1 MRVISGKWGGARL
14 AAPKGRGTRPTTDRN
29 REALFSMLQARLDF
43 DGLNVLDA
51 FAGSGA
57 LGLEALSRGAAHC
70 VFIENDHAA
79 CAVIKQNIAACG
91 AADKAKLIRHDALRA
106 DFGAAQF
113 DLVFLD
119 PPYGKGLAGALLPR
133 LRSALAANALLVVE
147 EDKRTV
153 FETPENFIDIE
164 RRIKG
169 DTQLIF
175 LAPA

>member
-70 VFIENDHAA
+70 VFIENDPAA
-79 CAVIKQNIAACG
+79 YAAIKQNIAACD
-91 AADKAKLIRHDALRA
+91 AVATTKLIRHDALRA
-106 DFGAAQF
+106 DFSGQKF

-119 PPYGKGLAGALLPR
+119 PPYGKGLAEALLLR
-133 LRSALAANALLVVE
+133 LPPALADNALLVVE
-147 EDKRTV
+147 EDKRTEFTV
-153 FETPENFIDIE
+153 PEAYAESD

-175 LAPA
+175 LASA

>member
-1 MRVISGKWGGARL
+1 MRVISGKWGGTRL
-14 AAPKGRGTRPTTDRN
+14 AAPKGRSTRPTTDRN

-70 VFIENDHAA
+70 VFVENEQAA
-79 CAVIKQNIAACG
+79 CAAIKQNIAACKATE
-91 AADKAKLIRHDALRA
+91 AATLIRHDALRA
-106 DFGAAQF
+106 DFGAALF
-113 DLVFLD
+113 NLVFLD

-147 EDKRTV
+147 EDKRTA
-153 FETPENFIDIE
+153 FETPENFVEIE